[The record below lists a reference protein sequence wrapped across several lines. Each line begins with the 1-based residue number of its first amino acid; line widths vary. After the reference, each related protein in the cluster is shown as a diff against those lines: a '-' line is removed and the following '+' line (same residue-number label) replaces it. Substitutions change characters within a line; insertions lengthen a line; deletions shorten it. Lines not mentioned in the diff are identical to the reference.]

1 MYTYIITQPTT
12 VVAQFGVAGG
22 RRKQQAGNFENLQ
35 EMAKQQQQAAA
46 AAGAGIPDLKNL
58 MNGGGADMAELQKMI
73 QESLQDPE
81 TQKYLQE
88 MGTQF
93 GAAMEQL
100 AQMSP
105 EQIQAQMAQALD
117 VLQSGDMLEGLVES
131 RDAVIAQ
138 LQATGTI
145 PKEEIDKMK
154 ADPQYFEL
162 KMRESFDSMKDMF
175 QNPEM
180 LEGMAAA
187 MASMKDLMDSG
198 DDILDEMTK
207 MLTSGELQD
216 DEQIEEARLQILR
229 GDFSENPLMKEMF
242 ASEEMQELLKDP
254 VKWRESVKEGQ
265 ANIAEAAKQIKDE
278 L

>member
-1 MYTYIITQPTT
+1 MYHITQPTT

-35 EMAKQQQQAAA
+35 EMAKQQQQQAAA

-58 MNGGGADMAELQKMI
+58 MNGGADMAELQKMI

-100 AQMSP
+100 AQMTP

-138 LQATGTI
+138 LEATGTI
-145 PKEEIDKMK
+145 PKEEIAKMK

-198 DDILDEMTK
+198 DEILDEMTK

-216 DEQIEEARLQILR
+216 DDKIEEARLQILR

-265 ANIAEAAKQIKDE
+265 ANIAEAGKQVKDE